1 MLRQEAEL
9 GGHLPLELA
18 KVRWDMADSLRQ
30 RPPGQLCRRSD
41 VGRLCRL
48 LSPDSLNPHPLT
60 ALRFENSL
68 LSLISER
75 PLQQLSSCFRRD
87 ACGIDLPGG
96 VLRRCLHPS
105 RVQFVGGWSLS
116 TSGAPIVFIPGPGAS
131 QQLSLYVRGHRSLP

>member
-75 PLQQLSSCFRRD
+75 PLQQLSSSVSGGMPVVLTC
-87 ACGIDLPGG
+87 LGG
-96 VLRRCLHPS
+96 VLRRCSHPS

-116 TSGAPIVFIPGPGAS
+116 TSGAPIVFVPGPGAS
-131 QQLSLYVRGHRSLP
+131 QQLSLYVRGH

>member
-18 KVRWDMADSLRQ
+18 KVRWDVADSLRQ

-48 LSPDSLNPHPLT
+48 LSPDSLSPHPLT

-75 PLQQLSSCFRRD
+75 PLQQLSSSVS
-87 ACGIDLPGG
+87 GG
-96 VLRRCLHPS
+96 MPVILTCLGVSSEGVHILQGS
-105 RVQFVGGWSLS
+105 SLLVGGPCQLL
-116 TSGAPIVFIPGPGAS
+116 GP
-131 QQLSLYVRGHRSLP
+131 L